1 MSGAAVSYEWKS
13 LYIGGNWVPPSSDEV
28 VKPVNPA
35 TEEVLGIVPQGHAA
49 DAEKAIA
56 AARSAF
62 DEGQWPRLAVRERT
76 DVLRRMSAVM
86 RRRRQEFFDVDLAE
100 TGRAAG
106 SVPVFVDVPFDRW
119 DDLIDRVVPAFEFVE
134 PMPPFIT
141 GGKVGQGA
149 VHREPFGVVSVI
161 TPFNAPLMLALAKL
175 GPALAAG
182 CTVVLKPSPYTPI
195 SAFLLAEVADEAG
208 LPPGVLNVLPGN
220 LDVGQQLTTHRDV
233 DMVSFTGSDTVGR
246 QILAQAS
253 GTLKKVVLELGGKSG
268 NIICEDAD
276 LAKVAPHV
284 LQNFTGNAGQGCGM
298 LTRTIVHE
306 SVHDALV
313 DRLLGLL
320 PSVRVGNP
328 ADNGVTMGPLISSAQ
343 LERVEELIA
352 AGLDEGAR
360 IAYGGKRPGHLSKGF
375 YLEPTL
381 MVDVRSSMQV
391 AQREFFGP
399 VGVVIPFRSDEE
411 AVRIANDS
419 DYGLAGSVWSADAAR
434 AYQIAQ
440 RIRTG
445 SVAVNGGG
453 GRLNP
458 HGPFGGYK
466 ASGLGRE
473 WGRWGLEEFLQH
485 KTISWPVAGG

>member
-1 MSGAAVSYEWKS
+1 MSYEWKS
-13 LYIGGNWVPPSSDEV
+13 LYIGGEWVTPSSDEV
-28 VKPVNPA
+28 TKPANPA
-35 TEEVLGIVPQGHAA
+35 TEEILGVVPQGNAD
-49 DAEKAIA
+49 DAERAIA
-56 AARSAF
+56 AARTAF
-62 DEGQWPRLAVRERT
+62 DNGPWPLLPPRERVT
-76 DVLRRMSAVM
+76 VLRRMSAVM

-134 PMPPFIT
+134 PMPPFVS

-149 VHREPFGVVSVI
+149 VHREPFGVASVI
-161 TPFNAPLMLALAKL
+161 TPFNAPLMLALAKI

-182 CTVVLKPSPYTPI
+182 CTVILKPSPYTPI
-195 SAFLLAEVADEAG
+195 SAFLLAEVAAEAG
-208 LPPGVLNVLPGN
+208 LPPGVLNVLPGD
-220 LDVGQQLTTHRDV
+220 LDVSRLLTAHPGV
-233 DMVSFTGSDTVGR
+233 DMVSFTGSDAVGR
-246 QILAQAS
+246 QILAQAA

-268 NIICEDAD
+268 NIICEDAN

-298 LTRTIVHE
+298 LTRTIVHA
-306 SVHDALV
+306 SVYHELV
-313 DRLLGLL
+313 DRLLVLL
-320 PSVRVGNP
+320 PSVKVGNP
-328 ADNGVTMGPLISSAQ
+328 ADSNVTMGPLISAAQ
-343 LERVEELIA
+343 RERVEALIGTGVA
-352 AGLDEGAR
+352 EGAE
-360 IAYGGKRPGHLSKGF
+360 IAYGGKRPAHLDKGF

-381 MVDVRSSMQV
+381 MVNVQNSMQI

-399 VGVVIPFRSDEE
+399 VGVVIPFNTDEE
-411 AVRIANDS
+411 AIRIANDS
-419 DYGLAGSVWSADAAR
+419 EYGLAGSVWSADPAR
-434 AYQIAQ
+434 AYRIAQ

-445 SVAVNGGG
+445 SVAINGGG

-466 ASGLGRE
+466 SSGLGRE

-485 KTISWPVAGG
+485 KSISWPVGSG

>member
-1 MSGAAVSYEWKS
+1 MSYEWKD
-13 LYIGGNWVPPSSDEV
+13 LYIGGHWVKPSSAEV

-35 TEEVLGIVPQGHAA
+35 TEEILGAVPQGHAP
-49 DAEKAIA
+49 DAERAIA

-62 DEGQWPRLAVRERT
+62 DDGPWPRLPVRDRLE
-76 DVLRRMSAVM
+76 VMRRMSAVM
-86 RRRRQEFFDVDLAE
+86 RRRRQEFFDIDLAE

-106 SVPVFVDVPFDRW
+106 SVPVFVDVPFDHW
-119 DDLIDRVVPAFEFVE
+119 DDLINRVVPAFEFVE
-134 PMPPFIT
+134 PMSPFIS
-141 GGKVGQGA
+141 GDRVGQGA
-149 VHREPFGVVSVI
+149 VHREPWGVVSVI
-161 TPFNAPLMLALAKL
+161 TPFNAPLMLALAKI

-182 CTVVLKPSPYTPI
+182 CTAVLKPSPYTPI
-195 SAFLLAEVADEAG
+195 SAFLHAEVAAEAG
-208 LPPGVLNVLPGN
+208 LPAGVLNVLPGDP
-220 LDVGQQLTTHRDV
+220 DVGRLLTSHPGV

-246 QILAQAS
+246 QILVQAA

-276 LAKVAPHV
+276 LARVAPHV

-298 LTRTIVHE
+298 LTRTIVHK
-306 SVHDALV
+306 SVHDELV
-313 DRLLGLL
+313 GRLLALL
-320 PSVRVGNP
+320 PSVKVGNP
-328 ADNGVTMGPLISSAQ
+328 AESGVTMGPLISAVQ
-343 LERVEELIA
+343 LERVEALIGV
-352 AGLDEGAR
+352 GLAEGAEV
-360 IAYGGKRPGHLSKGF
+360 AYGGRRPEHLDKGF

-381 MVDVRSSMQV
+381 MVNVRNSMQV

-399 VGVVIPFRSDEE
+399 VGVVIPFSTDEE
-411 AVRIANDS
+411 AVSIANDS
-419 DYGLAGSVWSADAAR
+419 DYGLAGSVWSADAVR
-434 AYQIAQ
+434 AYRIAQ

-466 ASGLGRE
+466 SSGLGRE

-485 KTISWPVAGG
+485 KTISWPVGGG